1 MSNNNEILFGL
12 ETKVLDLIV
21 LTISKN
27 EKVKKVIL
35 FGSRAK
41 GNYKIGSDID
51 LALFS
56 QNLDHD
62 ELLKINVEVSGL
74 LLPYKIDIL
83 DFNKITNK
91 ELKEHI
97 ERVGKIIFSN

>member
-1 MSNNNEILFGL
+1 MSNTNEILFGL

-21 LTISKN
+21 RTISKN
-27 EKVKKVIL
+27 EKVQKVIL

-56 QNLDHD
+56 ENLDHD
-62 ELLKINVEVSGL
+62 ERLKINVQVSGL

-97 ERVGKIIFSN
+97 LRVGKVVG

>member
-12 ETKVLDLIV
+12 ETTVLDLIV
-21 LTISKN
+21 RTISKN

-97 ERVGKIIFSN
+97 LKIGKVLG